1 MTKTPLGTW
10 LKYLYATVGFDTAA
24 PLTLYA
30 GGSAPACGK
39 MWSNSVVLEIPSTA
53 NAHLSASSY
62 ALWSAGNRLRLGMG
76 SREHMHHIRGTGGIG
91 KEHLL

>member
-1 MTKTPLGTW
+1 MQ
-10 LKYLYATVGFDTAA
+10 
-24 PLTLYA
+24 A
-30 GGSAPACGK
+30 GVRPRHGK